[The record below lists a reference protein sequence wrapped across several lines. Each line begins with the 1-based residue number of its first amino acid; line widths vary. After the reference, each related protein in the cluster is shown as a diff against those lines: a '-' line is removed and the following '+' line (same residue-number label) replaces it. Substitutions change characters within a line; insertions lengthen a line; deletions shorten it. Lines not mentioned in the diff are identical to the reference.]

1 MPFRRQ
7 WLLEDRVLFVQFYD
21 EISAVDIANVT
32 DAHEEWLAS
41 TVRSQLI
48 HYIVD
53 LRQVTHYPRHIS
65 QIQTNLHTRMRDT
78 DWMLFVT
85 DDFFVK
91 YIGDVF
97 SKLLNYRFRHY
108 SSVIE
113 AYRFLQEIE
122 EIPTP
127 ETWAD
132 NIDDTMPRR

>member
-7 WLLEDRVLFVQFYD
+7 WLLEERVLFVQFYD

-41 TVRSQLI
+41 TASTHLI

-127 ETWAD
+127 QTWAD

>member
-7 WLLEDRVLFVQFYD
+7 WLLQDRVLFVQFHD
-21 EISAVDIANVT
+21 AISADDISTVT
-32 DAHEEWLAS
+32 KQHETWLAS
-41 TVRSQLI
+41 SDSPHPI

-53 LRQVTHYPRHIS
+53 LRQVTAYPRHIRE
-65 QIQTNLHTRMRDT
+65 IQSSLHTRMRHT

-85 DDFFVK
+85 DDFFMK
-91 YIGDVF
+91 HIGDVF
-97 SKLLNYRFRHY
+97 SKLLKYRFKRY

-122 EIPTP
+122 EIPNP
-127 ETWAD
+127 ETWVD